1 MITYSPYN
9 KEYEEFLLSDDYKK
23 YLEEIKIYKAENEC

>member
-9 KEYEEFLLSDDYKK
+9 EEYEEFLLSDDYKK